1 MIKCKCCG
9 AEIDSVKTRMFN
21 LDGSDDDYEV
31 PLTECED
38 NAVYF
43 ETNRSWTG
51 YELSEEEQRERICCP
66 KCCKYPFVQEV
77 QVHDIVRVV
86 MFKE

>member
-9 AEIDSVKTRMFN
+9 AEIDSVKTGMFN

-31 PLTECED
+31 LLTECEE

-43 ETNRSWTG
+43 ETNRTWTG

-66 KCCKYPFVQEV
+66 KCGKYPFVQEV
-77 QVHDIVRVV
+77 QVHEIVRVV

>member
-9 AEIDSVKTRMFN
+9 AEIDSVKTGMFN
-21 LDGSDDDYEV
+21 LDGSDNDYEV
-31 PLTECED
+31 PLIECEE

-43 ETNRSWTG
+43 ETNRTWTG
-51 YELSEEEQRERICCP
+51 YELSEEEQRERISCP
-66 KCCKYPFVQEV
+66 KCGKYPFIQEV
-77 QVHDIVRVV
+77 QVHEIVRVV